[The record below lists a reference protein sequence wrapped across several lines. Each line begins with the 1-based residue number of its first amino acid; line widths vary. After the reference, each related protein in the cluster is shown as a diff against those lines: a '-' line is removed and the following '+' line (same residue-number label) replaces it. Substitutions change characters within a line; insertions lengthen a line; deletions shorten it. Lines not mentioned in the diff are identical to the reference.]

1 MQILAIGKDVGLRDT
16 QADVI
21 ARTLADRLKDLDLT
35 YVTHCD
41 GTMTVYSATTLS
53 PARFARF
60 SKRGERRVK
69 RAIQADIRKAGLQS
83 VVFK

>member
-53 PARFARF
+53 PARF